1 MLLPELPESKENKTK
16 ESRSGSL
23 EQTKGFPEL
32 PDLDSLDSFIDDYLN
47 DDELEVVK
55 LDKTESANKTS
66 SLDLP
71 ELPVLEED
79 LEDFANQDDQ
89 DDLVNQGDSE
99 DLKDFDNPEDLEGF
113 EDSEDQENQDYSD
126 DLEDSDDFEDL
137 EDLEEIADD
146 DDFQDI
152 GEDWE
157 NEDDPFLQGVSL
169 EGDDLYEDSFD
180 EPEEKQ
186 KKGFRELND
195 DSVKNFFLGI
205 KDKIMSEITR
215 NGNDTDKKYERD
227 KKELPRK
234 KGKINKKA
242 KEGTGL
248 SKGNNKIPIGFISF
262 VAVLIAGALFLFT
275 KSSPTPLN
283 EIVVE
288 ASAGETLVSLENFV
302 YQEVGLIGFDVKNQ
316 SDISADFYLDAEI
329 SGKTSFIGS
338 DKFSCESDIVSL
350 ETGAQ
355 SSGEILRCEDF
366 NPNLEH
372 YKIKVK
378 IIELYGE
385 GEWYHGIYSLQSR
398 NSKSIWR
405 KNEI

>member
-1 MLLPELPESKENKTK
+1 MRLPELSESKENKTK
-16 ESRSGSL
+16 QSSGSL

-55 LDKTESANKTS
+55 LAKEDKAEPTNKTS

-79 LEDFANQDDQ
+79 QDDFASQDAQEDS
-89 DDLVNQGDSE
+89 DDLADQESQ
-99 DLKDFDNPEDLEGF
+99 
-113 EDSEDQENQDYSD
+113 EDQENQEGQDYSD
-126 DLEDSDDFEDL
+126 DLEDIEDL
-137 EDLEEIADD
+137 EDLEDFEEIIDD
-146 DDFQDI
+146 DDFQDL

-157 NEDDPFLQGVSL
+157 NEDDPFLQGVSI
-169 EGDDLYEDSFD
+169 EEDDDYEDPQD
-180 EPEEKQ
+180 NIDGPEEKQ
-186 KKGFRELND
+186 KKGFKELND

-227 KKELPRK
+227 KKELPRGK
-234 KGKINKKA
+234 DKINKKA

-248 SKGNNKIPIGFISF
+248 SKGNNKIPIGLIS
-262 VAVLIAGALFLFT
+262 LIVILITGALFLFT
-275 KSSPTPLN
+275 RSSTTPLN

-288 ASAGETLVSLENFV
+288 ASTGGTSVALENFV
-302 YQEVGLIGFDVKNQ
+302 YQEVGLIGFDVTNQ
-316 SDISADFYLDAEI
+316 SDISADFYLEAEI

-355 SSGEILRCEDF
+355 SSGETLRCEDF
-366 NPNLEH
+366 NPNLES

-385 GEWYHGIYSLQSR
+385 GE
-398 NSKSIWR
+398 
-405 KNEI
+405 

>member
-16 ESRSGSL
+16 KSSGSL
-23 EQTKGFPEL
+23 EQTKGFQEL

-55 LDKTESANKTS
+55 TNKAETNKTS

-169 EGDDLYEDSFD
+169 EDEDDPFLQGISLEGDDLYEDSFD

-186 KKGFRELND
+186 KKGFKELND

-227 KKELPRK
+227 KKELPRE

-242 KEGTGL
+242 KKGTGL
-248 SKGNNKIPIGFISF
+248 SKGNNKIPIGFISL
-262 VAVLIAGALFLFT
+262 VALLIAGALFLFT
-275 KSSPTPLN
+275 RNSSTPLN

-288 ASAGETLVSLENFV
+288 ASTGETLVSLENFV
-302 YQEVGLIGFDVKNQ
+302 YQEAGLIGFDVKNQ

-385 GEWYHGIYSLQSR
+385 GE
-398 NSKSIWR
+398 
-405 KNEI
+405 

>member
-1 MLLPELPESKENKTK
+1 MRLPELPESKENKTK
-16 ESRSGSL
+16 QSSGSL

-47 DDELEVVK
+47 DDELEVIK
-55 LDKTESANKTS
+55 PAKEDKAEPTNKTS

-79 LEDFANQDDQ
+79 QDDFASQDAQ
-89 DDLVNQGDSE
+89 
-99 DLKDFDNPEDLEGF
+99 
-113 EDSEDQENQDYSD
+113 EDSEDFVDQESQEDFADQESSD
-126 DLEDSDDFEDL
+126 DLEDIEDL
-137 EDLEEIADD
+137 EDLEDFEEIIDD

-157 NEDDPFLQGVSL
+157 NEEDPFLQGVSI
-169 EGDDLYEDSFD
+169 EEDDHYEDSFD
-180 EPEEKQ
+180 GSEEKQ
-186 KKGFRELND
+186 KKGFKELND

-227 KKELPRK
+227 KKELPRG

-248 SKGNNKIPIGFISF
+248 SKGNNKIPIGFISLI
-262 VAVLIAGALFLFT
+262 VVLITGALFLFT
-275 KSSPTPLN
+275 RNSPTPLN

-288 ASAGETLVSLENFV
+288 ANTGETLVSLENFV
-302 YQEVGLIGFDVKNQ
+302 YQEGGLIGFDVENQ

-350 ETGAQ
+350 ETGAK

-366 NPNLEH
+366 NPNLDS

-385 GEWYHGIYSLQSR
+385 GE
-398 NSKSIWR
+398 
-405 KNEI
+405 